1 MEDSI
6 IEIKGLTKK
15 FGSFTAVENLSIEIK
30 KGEIFGLLGENG
42 AGKTTLIRVLCG
54 VLKPTHGTI
63 YVNKFDIKTHATEI
77 KRKIGYL
84 PEEPNM
90 YERMTP
96 VEFLK
101 FYAEL
106 YKTNSVDE
114 RSIKKRTEEVLTL
127 VGLTERANNRISTF
141 SKGMRQR
148 LSIARA
154 IFHEPEILILD
165 EPTMGLDPV
174 AAFEIRNFVLGL
186 KGKKTVIVATHYLD
200 EAEMLCDR
208 AAVVHKGKFTYIGSA
223 ENLKEKIK
231 NGWR

>member
-1 MEDSI
+1 MENAV
-6 IEIKGLTKK
+6 EIRELTKK
-15 FGSFTAVENLSIEIK
+15 FGEFTAIENLNAEIRR
-30 KGEIFGLLGENG
+30 GEIFGLLGENG

-54 VLKPTHGTI
+54 VLKPTRGTI
-63 YVNKFDIKTHATEI
+63 YVNGLDIRTHATEI
-77 KRKIGYL
+77 KRKLGYL
-84 PEEPNM
+84 PEEPNL

-101 FYAEL
+101 FYSEL
-106 YKTNSVDE
+106 YSTNSADDG
-114 RSIKKRTEEVLTL
+114 SAKKRTEEVLAL
-127 VGLTERANNRISTF
+127 VGLSERAKSRISTF

-154 IFHEPEILILD
+154 IFHDPEILILD

-174 AAFEIRNFVLGL
+174 AALEIRRFVLGL
-186 KGKKTVIVATHYLD
+186 KGKRTVIVATHYLD

-208 AAVVHKGKFTYIGSA
+208 AAIVHKGKFVYTGSA
-223 ENLKEKIK
+223 GELKEKIK